1 MAEYTQDH
9 VNAAYAT
16 ERANGASDEDLARI
30 GKSLGVTDAQ
40 FNLASQAWG
49 AAPSPAPAPSYAP
62 SPAPAAASTGWEG
75 GRDLTADEINTGK
88 QWSVGKTSQEV
99 AAQAQGLGLT
109 QKQFGQLYGWS
120 AEDSAI
126 GGYGTAGGLEKPYY
140 DYTYDAQKGWT
151 KDAKKPP
158 TTGINLSQLQGMT
171 RWDVAPNE
179 TVRSQLQQI
188 IADDSPLMQQAR
200 ARALQTANT
209 RGLLNSSMA
218 LTAADSAL
226 YDAAMPIAQQD
237 ASTYAR
243 AGEFNAGQANT
254 FARDNNAFVR
264 DATMADFNVQANE
277 WAAQQ
282 QFDREYRMLDRQQQL
297 TLERDAVQ
305 NGYQSARDQFAAQTQ
320 MSIAQLDAASRAA
333 AIQPDT
339 SMARLQMQLNHD
351 DRNQQNQTDANDRA
365 TLNNLRSDYAAKI
378 FQINTADLSP
388 EKADRAISDL
398 AATYNPQLT
407 ALSNR
412 LGYNPDSWII
422 KTEARAN
429 TSADASRPSNP
440 YADADTGGNGTGGAP
455 GGSSGASGPSGPS
468 GNDGNAASP

>member
-62 SPAPAAASTGWEG
+62 GPAPAAVSTGWEG
-75 GRDLTADEINTGK
+75 GRDLTADEINTAK
-88 QWSVGKTSQEV
+88 NWSAGKTSQEV
-99 AAQAQGLGLT
+99 MGMFSGMGVT
-109 QKQFGQLYGWS
+109 QKQLGQVYGWS

-218 LTAADSAL
+218 MTAADSAM

-339 SMARLQMQLNHD
+339 SMARLNAQLDADDHRADRQTAAD
-351 DRNQQNQTDANDRA
+351 DRS
-365 TLNNLRSDYAAKI
+365 TLNNLRADYAAKV
-378 FQINTADLSP
+378 FQVNTADLSP
-388 EKADRAISDL
+388 EKADRALADL
-398 AATYNPQLT
+398 ATTYNPQLT
-407 ALSNR
+407 VLANR

-422 KTEARAN
+422 KTAPREATAPSPGPATN
-429 TSADASRPSNP
+429 APSAGDA
-440 YADADTGGNGTGGAP
+440 
-455 GGSSGASGPSGPS
+455 GSSGL
-468 GNDGNAASP
+468 

>member
-62 SPAPAAASTGWEG
+62 APAPAAISTGWEG
-75 GRDLTADEINTGK
+75 GRDLTADEINTAK
-88 QWSVGKTSQEV
+88 NWSAGKTSQEAMGMFSGMGV
-99 AAQAQGLGLT
+99 T
-109 QKQFGQLYGWS
+109 QKQLGQVYGWS

-218 LTAADSAL
+218 MTAADSAL

-254 FARDNNAFVR
+254 FARDNNAFAR
-264 DATMADFNVQANE
+264 DAYMADFNVQANE

-339 SMARLQMQLNHD
+339 SMARLNAQLDAD
-351 DRNQQNQTDANDRA
+351 DRRADRQTAADDRS
-365 TLNNLRSDYAAKI
+365 TLNNLRADYAAKV
-378 FQINTADLSP
+378 FQVNTADLSP
-388 EKADRAISDL
+388 EKADRALADL
-398 AATYNPQLT
+398 ATTYNPQLT
-407 ALSNR
+407 VLANR

-422 KTEARAN
+422 KTAPREATAPSPGPATN
-429 TSADASRPSNP
+429 APSAGDA
-440 YADADTGGNGTGGAP
+440 
-455 GGSSGASGPSGPS
+455 GSSGL
-468 GNDGNAASP
+468 

>member
-1 MAEYTQDH
+1 MADYTQDH

-62 SPAPAAASTGWEG
+62 APAPAAASTGWEG
-75 GRDLTADEINTGK
+75 GRDLTADEINTAK
-88 QWSVGKTSQEV
+88 NWSAGKTSQEV
-99 AAQAQGLGLT
+99 MGMFSGMGVT
-109 QKQFGQLYGWS
+109 QKQLGQVYGWS

-140 DYTYDAQKGWT
+140 DYTYDTQKGWT

-339 SMARLQMQLNHD
+339 SMARLNAQLDAD
-351 DRNQQNQTDANDRA
+351 DRRADRQTAADDRS
-365 TLNNLRSDYAAKI
+365 TLNNLRADYAAKV
-378 FQINTADLSP
+378 FQVNTADLSP
-388 EKADRAISDL
+388 EKADRALADL
-398 AATYNPQLT
+398 ATTYNPQLT
-407 ALSNR
+407 VLANR

-422 KTEARAN
+422 KTAPREATAPSPGPATN
-429 TSADASRPSNP
+429 APSAGDA
-440 YADADTGGNGTGGAP
+440 
-455 GGSSGASGPSGPS
+455 GSSGP
-468 GNDGNAASP
+468 

>member
-1 MAEYTQDH
+1 MAQYTQDH

-62 SPAPAAASTGWEG
+62 SPAPAAVSSGWEG

-126 GGYGTAGGLEKPYY
+126 GGYGTTGGLEKPYY

-151 KDAKKPP
+151 KDTKKPP

-200 ARALQTANT
+200 ARALQTANA

-218 LTAADSAL
+218 MTAADSAM

-264 DATMADFNVQANE
+264 GAYMADFNVQANE

-282 QFDREYRMLDRQQQL
+282 QWDRDYRMLDRQQQL

-305 NGYQSARDQFAAQTQ
+305 NGYQSARDQFAAQNQ
-320 MSIAQLDAASRAA
+320 MGIAQLEAASRAA
-333 AIQPDT
+333 SIQPDT
-339 SMARLQMQLNHD
+339 SMARLQLQLD
-351 DRNQQNQTDANDRA
+351 ADEKKTNQQMALDGRN
-365 TLNNLRSDYAAKI
+365 TLTNLRNDGTDKI
-378 FQINTADLSP
+378 FRIQTSDMSP
-388 EKADRAISDL
+388 ERKQEAIDNVVDMTNKSL
-398 AATYNPQLT
+398 GNQATY
-407 ALSNR
+407 
-412 LGYNPDSWII
+412 LGITPDSWLLT
-422 KTEARAN
+422 KRTTT
-429 TSADASRPSNP
+429 TSEPSP
-440 YADADTGGNGTGGAP
+440 GPAPTTIPDGDGGGGA
-455 GGSSGASGPSGPS
+455 GGPQ
-468 GNDGNAASP
+468 

>member
-1 MAEYTQDH
+1 MAQYTQDQI
-9 VNAAYAT
+9 NAAYTNAKNSGMSD
-16 ERANGASDEDLARI
+16 ADIFDSGA
-30 GKSLGVTDAQ
+30 KNFGVTQDQ

-49 AAPSPAPAPSYAP
+49 KTPDQGSHTAGAPYT
-62 SPAPAAASTGWEG
+62 PAPAAAPVATAPVASGWEG
-75 GRDLTADEINTGK
+75 GRDLTADEIGK
-88 QWSVGKTSQEV
+88 ARQWSVGKTSQE
-99 AAQAQGLGLT
+99 AAQQASGLGLT
-109 QKQFGQLYGWS
+109 QKQFGQIYGWS

-126 GGYGTAGGLEKPYY
+126 GGYGTQGGLEKPYY

-179 TVRSQLQQI
+179 TVRSQLQQL

-218 LTAADSAL
+218 MTAADSAM

-243 AGEFNAGQANT
+243 AGEFNANTANT
-254 FARDNNAFVR
+254 FARDNNQFVR
-264 DATMADFNVQANE
+264 DAYMADFNVQANE

-282 QFDREYRMLDRQQQL
+282 QWDRDYRMLDRQQQL
-297 TLERDAVQ
+297 QLERDAVQ
-305 NGYQSARDQFAAQTQ
+305 NGYQSARDQFAAQNQ
-320 MSIAQLDAASRAA
+320 MAIAQLEAASRAA

-339 SMARLQMQLNHD
+339 SMARLNAQLEADDHRAQQQINAD
-351 DRNQQNQTDANDRA
+351 DRAS
-365 TLNNLRSDYAAKI
+365 LNNLRAEYANKV

-407 ALSNR
+407 TLANR

-422 KTEARAN
+422 KTEPKAPAPAPAPAPHTN
-429 TSADASRPSNP
+429 LTEEAG
-440 YADADTGGNGTGGAP
+440 GGNA
-455 GGSSGASGPSGPS
+455 GPV
-468 GNDGNAASP
+468 

>member
-62 SPAPAAASTGWEG
+62 APAPAAVSTGWEG
-75 GRDLTADEINTGK
+75 GRDLTADEINTAK
-88 QWSVGKTSQEV
+88 NWSAGKTSQEV
-99 AAQAQGLGLT
+99 MGMFSGMGVT
-109 QKQFGQLYGWS
+109 QKQLGQVYGWS

-218 LTAADSAL
+218 MTAADSAM

-254 FARDNNAFVR
+254 FARDNNAFAR
-264 DATMADFNVQANE
+264 DAYMADFNVQANE

-339 SMARLQMQLNHD
+339 SMARLNAQLDAD
-351 DRNQQNQTDANDRA
+351 DRRADRQTAADDRS
-365 TLNNLRSDYAAKI
+365 TLNNLRADYAAKV
-378 FQINTADLSP
+378 FQVNTADLSP
-388 EKADRAISDL
+388 EKADRALADL
-398 AATYNPQLT
+398 ATTYNPQLT
-407 ALSNR
+407 VLANR

-422 KTEARAN
+422 KTAPREATAPSPGPATN
-429 TSADASRPSNP
+429 APSAGDA
-440 YADADTGGNGTGGAP
+440 
-455 GGSSGASGPSGPS
+455 GSSGP
-468 GNDGNAASP
+468 

>member
-1 MAEYTQDH
+1 MFS
-9 VNAAYAT
+9 
-16 ERANGASDEDLARI
+16 GM
-30 GKSLGVTDAQ
+30 GV
-40 FNLASQAWG
+40 
-49 AAPSPAPAPSYAP
+49 
-62 SPAPAAASTGWEG
+62 
-75 GRDLTADEINTGK
+75 
-88 QWSVGKTSQEV
+88 
-99 AAQAQGLGLT
+99 T
-109 QKQFGQLYGWS
+109 QKQLGQVYGWS

-140 DYTYDAQKGWT
+140 DYTYDTQKGWT

-339 SMARLQMQLNHD
+339 SMARLNAQLDAD
-351 DRNQQNQTDANDRA
+351 DRRADRQTAADDRS
-365 TLNNLRSDYAAKI
+365 TLNNLRADYAAKV
-378 FQINTADLSP
+378 FQVNTADLSP
-388 EKADRAISDL
+388 EKADRALADL
-398 AATYNPQLT
+398 ATTYNPQLT
-407 ALSNR
+407 VLANR

-422 KTEARAN
+422 KTAPREATAPSPGPATN
-429 TSADASRPSNP
+429 APSAGDA
-440 YADADTGGNGTGGAP
+440 
-455 GGSSGASGPSGPS
+455 GSSGL
-468 GNDGNAASP
+468 

>member
-1 MAEYTQDH
+1 MADYTQDH

-62 SPAPAAASTGWEG
+62 SPAPAAVSSGWEG
-75 GRDLTADEINTGK
+75 GRDLTAAEIGTAR
-88 QWSVGKTSQEV
+88 QWSVGKTSQE
-99 AAQAQGLGLT
+99 AAQQATGLGLT
-109 QKQFGQLYGWS
+109 QAQFGQIYGWS

-151 KDAKKPP
+151 KETKKPP
-158 TTGINLSQLQGMT
+158 ATGINLSQLQGMT
-171 RWDVAPNE
+171 RWDVSPNE

-218 LTAADSAL
+218 MTAADSAM
-226 YDAAMPIAQQD
+226 YDAAMPIATQD
-237 ASTYAR
+237 AATYAR
-243 AGEFNAGQANT
+243 AGEFNANTANT
-254 FARDNNAFVR
+254 FSRDNNQFVR

-282 QFDREYRMLDRQQQL
+282 QWDRDYRTLDRQQQL
-297 TLERDAVQ
+297 TLERDAIQ
-305 NGYQSARDQFAAQTQ
+305 NGYQSARDQFAAQSQ
-320 MSIAQLDAASRAA
+320 MSIAQLEAASRAA
-333 AIQPDT
+333 SIQPDT
-339 SMARLQMQLNHD
+339 SMARLQAQLDAD
-351 DRNQQNQTDANDRA
+351 DRKTDRQIAIDGRN
-365 TLNNLRSDYAAKI
+365 TLTNLRNDGTDKI
-378 FQINTADLSP
+378 FRIQTSDMSP
-388 EKADRAISDL
+388 EQKRESIDNVVLMTNKSLTNQADYLGITPTSWL
-398 AATYNPQLT
+398 LTEQEKPAATPP
-407 ALSNR
+407 APAPA
-412 LGYNPDSWII
+412 GY
-422 KTEARAN
+422 
-429 TSADASRPSNP
+429 
-440 YADADTGGNGTGGAP
+440 TGGDGGAP
-455 GGSSGASGPSGPS
+455 
-468 GNDGNAASP
+468 